1 MWKYTLLNYKYA
13 TQLFQSALQQRGNK
27 NEMREDDKHKKRKLA
42 KDTIIT
48 AIIIYHYK
56 SMNTNYNGPDFII
69 DNTLPSLLW
78 QQQ

>member
-1 MWKYTLLNYKYA
+1 
-13 TQLFQSALQQRGNK
+13 
-27 NEMREDDKHKKRKLA
+27 MREDDKHKKRKLA

-69 DNTLPSLLW
+69 DNTLPSLL
-78 QQQ
+78 